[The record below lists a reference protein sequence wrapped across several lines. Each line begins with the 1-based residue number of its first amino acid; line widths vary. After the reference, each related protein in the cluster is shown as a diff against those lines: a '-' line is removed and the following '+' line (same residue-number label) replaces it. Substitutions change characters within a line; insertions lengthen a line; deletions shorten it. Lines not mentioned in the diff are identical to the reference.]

1 MKGRI
6 EQTVQSQEGC
16 ITTFRLASLIQ
27 FYRVVMD
34 RTIGSRA
41 ALSRTLADVSLF
53 AYQAFLG
60 TLDNLAAGLQRFQEV
75 CDVVHKRSKDIRSF
89 DKQSPD
95 SDLGPPA
102 PLIGACVTLKELLH
116 AHQISLSE
124 SDLFGD
130 SLPLK
135 DVTDT
140 DGSAT
145 DFSKVIQRFIEP
157 LSALW
162 IRMSL
167 DIVQK
172 RPRGKSEEDGQWDT
186 QLFVINC
193 VGYVKSILES
203 YQFAEESLSQLDQD
217 MQKRLQD
224 LVVAHHKRL
233 CIESGLG
240 KGLVEEKDE
249 QVTQAL
255 DSFEDFLS
263 SPHLLASPRL
273 NLLNVP
279 ARRLM
284 VQQHALARLANDYD
298 TLVLRERDS
307 HTARKSPEELR
318 ILLGIPPSFIT
329 D

>member
-1 MKGRI
+1 
-6 EQTVQSQEGC
+6 
-16 ITTFRLASLIQ
+16 
-27 FYRVVMD
+27 
-34 RTIGSRA
+34 
-41 ALSRTLADVSLF
+41 
-53 AYQAFLG
+53 
-60 TLDNLAAGLQRFQEV
+60 
-75 CDVVHKRSKDIRSF
+75 
-89 DKQSPD
+89 
-95 SDLGPPA
+95 LGPPP
-102 PLIGACVTLKELLH
+102 PLLGASATLKELLH

-135 DVTDT
+135 DVKDS

-145 DFSKVIQRFIEP
+145 DFSRVIQRFVDP
-157 LSALW
+157 LSTLW

-167 DIVQK
+167 DITQK
-172 RPRGKSEEDGQWDT
+172 RPRGKSEEDSQWDT

-193 VGYVKSILES
+193 IGYVKSILEP
-203 YQFAEESLSQLDQD
+203 YQFAADSLLQLNQD

-224 LVVAHHKRL
+224 LIEVHYKQL
-233 CIESGLG
+233 SLESGLG
-240 KGLVEEKDE
+240 KQEINEKP

-255 DSFEDFLS
+255 DSFERFLS
-263 SPHLLASPRL
+263 SPNLLASPRL

-298 TLVLRERDS
+298 TLVEREKESDS
-307 HTARKSPEELR
+307 STSRRSPEELR
-318 ILLGIPPSFIT
+318 ILLGIPPSFTT